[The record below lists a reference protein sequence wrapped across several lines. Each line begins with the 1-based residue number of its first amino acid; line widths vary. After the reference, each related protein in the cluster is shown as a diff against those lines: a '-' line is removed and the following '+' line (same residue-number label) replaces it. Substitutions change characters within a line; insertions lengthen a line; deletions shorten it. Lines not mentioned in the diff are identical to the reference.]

1 VERTGDWWGGGFFF
15 GRAGMNLEEDIGILG
30 GIRPTGDTG
39 LLKEKRKQEEDV
51 EMGERKQKRRFKI
64 VVVGST

>member
-1 VERTGDWWGGGFFF
+1 
-15 GRAGMNLEEDIGILG
+15 MNLEEDIGIWG